1 MIKVFK
7 KIARLAYVASWTV
20 IGVFAA
26 FFAWSVYFTAF
37 GMWGVFMWITD
48 IFKVLFSLMDSEN
61 GDHEMTFH
69 LIEKIENNTIYF
81 TNGEK
86 LAFRDVDTDVY
97 EIHNIIKFK
106 EKIKEC
112 LK

>member
-1 MIKVFK
+1 
-7 KIARLAYVASWTV
+7 
-20 IGVFAA
+20 
-26 FFAWSVYFTAF
+26 
-37 GMWGVFMWITD
+37 MWITD

-61 GDHEMTFH
+61 GDHEIAFH
-69 LIEKIENNTIYF
+69 LIEKIESNIIYF

-86 LAFRDVDTDVY
+86 LAFRDVDIDVY
-97 EIHNIIKFK
+97 EHNITKLR

>member
-1 MIKVFK
+1 
-7 KIARLAYVASWTV
+7 
-20 IGVFAA
+20 
-26 FFAWSVYFTAF
+26 
-37 GMWGVFMWITD
+37 MWITD

-61 GDHEMTFH
+61 GDHEMTYH

-97 EIHNIIKFK
+97 EMCNLAAIRKKLRECFK
-106 EKIKEC
+106 
-112 LK
+112 

>member
-20 IGVFAA
+20 IGVFAT

-61 GDHEMTFH
+61 GDHEMVFH

-97 EIHNIIKFK
+97 EICNILKFK
-106 EKIKEC
+106 EMIKERF
-112 LK
+112 K